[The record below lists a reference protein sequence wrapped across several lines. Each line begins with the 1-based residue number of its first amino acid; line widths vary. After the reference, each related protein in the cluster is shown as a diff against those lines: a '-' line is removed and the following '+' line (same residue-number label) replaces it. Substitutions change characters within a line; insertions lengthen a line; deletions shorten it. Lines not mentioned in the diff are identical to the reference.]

1 MIFIGKVARG
11 RDEKE
16 WGAGCL
22 FRSFAIEG
30 SVEGIRFFIFLFYK
44 KGMGKQKW
52 YVIWQGTKTGVF
64 SEWKEVE
71 EFVAGVKGAKY
82 KAFATK
88 QEAET
93 ALGR

>member
-1 MIFIGKVARG
+1 ML
-11 RDEKE
+11 
-16 WGAGCL
+16 W
-22 FRSFAIEG
+22 SFAIEG
-30 SVEGIRFFIFLFYK
+30 SGKGIRFFIFLFYK

-71 EFVAGVKGAKY
+71 GLVAGVKGAKY